1 MREQR
6 TDSVKAKSGWWRGRS
21 WIVCTIL
28 PAAMSLIL
36 GACGENGVTGTTT
49 AAGGGTFSGDR
60 TAGIAVAVPV
70 GNAVVTVRALQD
82 AFQPVTPA
90 QKLSDETPVAP
101 AAGESFYQAY
111 VRVENVGALP
121 VRVDPEHFAC
131 RIGNIISLL
140 EPTRSG
146 PPARSL
152 INGTS
157 LDLLLTFRGPAGQ
170 DPVLIYSPPWYDG
183 VITFSPKEQ
192 VEVTTTAPST
202 TVPVTVQ

>member
-1 MREQR
+1 M
-6 TDSVKAKSGWWRGRS
+6 DSVGLMPSSRRGRS
-21 WIVCTIL
+21 RIVSAML
-28 PAAMSLIL
+28 FVAMSVIAA
-36 GACGENGVTGTTT
+36 ACGGGGVTGTTT
-49 AAGGGTFSGDR
+49 AGDGGTFSGDR

-90 QKLSDETPVAP
+90 QRLSEETPVAP

-111 VRVENVGALP
+111 VRVENTGALP
-121 VRVDPEHFAC
+121 VRVDPAHFAC
-131 RIGNIISLL
+131 RIGNVVRPL

-170 DPVLIYSPPWYDG
+170 DPVLIYTPPWYDG

-192 VEVTTTAPST
+192 AEVTTTAPPT
-202 TVPVTVQ
+202 TVPTTGQ